1 MNLKEY
7 DKFKIDYDLKE
18 EDIANIIGCSKPTVL
33 NKKYK
38 DLFTI
43 DDINKIIIKFKLPKE
58 RVLNIFF

>member
-43 DDINKIIIKFKLPKE
+43 DDINKIIIKFKLPK
-58 RVLNIFF
+58 